1 MTNFDLVWWWML
13 FLLPL
18 PLLLYWFAPAVKKG
32 AAINLPYL
40 PNQSSQTQPR
50 NLLSKVLATLIWLC
64 LVVAAARPV
73 YFGEPITV
81 TPKHRDLMLVVDLSY
96 SMSQK
101 DMKEGDQY
109 VSRLSA
115 VKHVLSN
122 FIEERK
128 GDRLGLIFFADHAYL
143 QTPLTFDRNIVAKQL
158 KQVVLKLIG
167 TQTAIGEGIGLATKT
182 FIDNDAPQ
190 RVIVLLTDG
199 SNNSGVLGP
208 IEAAEIAKKYHVKIY
223 TVGIGAGEMT
233 VRNFF
238 MTQKINTAAD
248 LDEKTLKEIAHITGG
263 KYFRA
268 HDNQQL
274 QNIYNTINKLEPIT
288 NASQTWRP
296 QTEWFGLPLT
306 IALLLSAALL
316 ILRRNHV

>member
-1 MTNFDLVWWWML
+1 MTNFELVWWWML

-18 PLLLYWFAPAVKKG
+18 PLIVYWLVPAVKKNT
-32 AAINLPYL
+32 AIHLPYL
-40 PNQSSQTQPR
+40 PSQTTQTQPR
-50 NLLSKVLATLIWLC
+50 NLLSKILAGLIWVC
-64 LVVAAARPV
+64 LILAAARPV
-73 YFGEPITV
+73 YFGAPITV
-81 TPKHRDLMLVVDLSY
+81 NPKHRDLMLVVDLSY

-101 DMKEGDQY
+101 DMKDGNHY
-109 VSRLSA
+109 ISRLAA
-115 VKHVLSN
+115 VKNVLSK

-128 GDRLGLIFFADHAYL
+128 GDRLGLIFFANHAYL
-143 QTPLTFDRNIVAKQL
+143 QTPLTFDRNIVAEQL
-158 KQVVLKLIG
+158 RQVVLKLIG

-208 IEAAEIAKKYHVKIY
+208 IEAAKIAHKYHVKIY
-223 TVGIGAGEMT
+223 TVGVGAGEMT
-233 VRNFF
+233 VNGFF
-238 MTQKINTAAD
+238 GQQQINTSAD
-248 LDEKTLKEIAHITGG
+248 LDEKTLKEIANITGG

-274 QNIYNTINKLEPIT
+274 KNIYNTINKLEPVT

-296 QTEWFGLPLT
+296 QTEWFGLPLAV
-306 IALLLSAALL
+306 ALLLSAILM

>member
-1 MTNFDLVWWWML
+1 MTSFELVWWWML

-18 PLLLYWFAPAVKKG
+18 PILIYWFAPAVKKT

-40 PNQSSQTQPR
+40 PSGSVQTQPK
-50 NLLSKVLATLIWLC
+50 NITSKLLSALIWLC
-64 LVVAAARPV
+64 LILAAARPV

-101 DMKEGDQY
+101 DMKEGDHY
-109 VSRLSA
+109 ISRLAA
-115 VKHVLSN
+115 VKNVLSK

-208 IEAAEIAKKYHVKIY
+208 IEAAKIAKKYHVKIY

-268 HDNQQL
+268 HDKQQL
-274 QNIYNTINKLEPIT
+274 QSIYNTINKLEPIT
-288 NASQTWRP
+288 NANQTWRP
-296 QTEWFGLPLT
+296 QTEWFGLPLAV
-306 IALLLSAALL
+306 ALILSAALM